1 MMQLQALNARLP
13 DPGHVRKNRC
23 LEKKKDKHASLSQ
36 LFSIFPCFP
45 MFFLLLFKPFSK
57 EIRWDR
63 AMQSLSL

>member
-23 LEKKKDKHASLSQ
+23 LEEKNDKHASLSQ

-45 MFFLLLFKPFSK
+45 CFSFSFSNRLAK
-57 EIRWDR
+57 KSGGTGRCKV
-63 AMQSLSL
+63 